1 VTVADWLREQE
12 PAPPARLA
20 ARVEEAIGA
29 RSASAGAATNASAVC
44 LDACEALLA
53 DIAARPSPGRESA
66 LDLLAADAL
75 ATYALEAAAESPA
88 GLEARAHDAMKRLA
102 AIAGG

>member
-1 VTVADWLREQE
+1 MTVGDWLRERE

-20 ARVEEAIGA
+20 ARIETAIGA
-29 RSASAGAATNASAVC
+29 RLAEPSTNAAEVC
-44 LDACEALLA
+44 LETCERLFS
-53 DIAARPSPGRESA
+53 DVAARPSQGRETA

-75 ATYALEAAAESPA
+75 ATYALEAATDSPA
-88 GLEARAHDAMKRLA
+88 MLEARALDAMQRLT

>member
-1 VTVADWLREQE
+1 MTVGDWLREKA

-20 ARVEEAIGA
+20 ARIEVEIGA
-29 RSASAGAATNASAVC
+29 RSAEGAEAVAEVC
-44 LDACEALLA
+44 LASGERLLA
-53 DIAARPSPGRESA
+53 DVAARPSPGRESA

-75 ATYALEAAAESPA
+75 ATYALEAAAEAPA
-88 GLEARAHDAMKRLA
+88 TFDARALDAMRRLA

>member
-1 VTVADWLREQE
+1 VTVGDWLRDKN

-20 ARVEEAIGA
+20 ARIETALGA
-29 RSASAGAATNASAVC
+29 RSAEPASNAAIVC
-44 LDACEALLA
+44 LDACETLLA
-53 DIAARPSPGRESA
+53 DVAARPSPGRESA

-88 GLEARAHDAMKRLA
+88 ALEARAHEAMTRLS

>member
-1 VTVADWLREQE
+1 VTVADWLREQD

-20 ARVEEAIGA
+20 ARIERAVGA
-29 RSASAGAATNASAVC
+29 RNAEAATNAAAVC

-53 DIAARPSPGRESA
+53 DVAARPSPGRESA

-75 ATYALEAAAESPA
+75 ATYALQAAAESPA
-88 GLEARAHDAMKRLA
+88 TLETRAHDAMQRLA

>member
-1 VTVADWLREQE
+1 MADWLREKS

-20 ARVEEAIGA
+20 ARLETALGA
-29 RSASAGAATNASAVC
+29 RGAEPSSNAAVVF
-44 LDACEALLA
+44 LDACESLLA
-53 DIAARPSPGRESA
+53 NVAARPSPGRESA

-88 GLEARAHDAMKRLA
+88 AVEARAHEAMKRLS

>member
-1 VTVADWLREQE
+1 MTVADWLRERD

-20 ARVEEAIGA
+20 MRIANAIGGRDA
-29 RSASAGAATNASAVC
+29 ETSDPGVIC
-44 LDACEALLA
+44 LESCETLLA
-53 DIAARPSPGRESA
+53 DVAARPSPGRESA

-75 ATYALEAAAESPA
+75 ATYALEAAAESPVS
-88 GLEARAHDAMKRLA
+88 LEARAHDAMKRLS

>member
-1 VTVADWLREQE
+1 MTVADWLRERD

-20 ARVEEAIGA
+20 ARIEKAIGA
-29 RSASAGAATNASAVC
+29 RGGEAAMNAAAVC
-44 LDACEALLA
+44 LDGCETLLA
-53 DIAARPSPGRESA
+53 DVAARPSPGRETA

-88 GLEARAHDAMKRLA
+88 TLEARTHDAMKRLA

>member
-1 VTVADWLREQE
+1 VTVADWLRERD

-20 ARVEEAIGA
+20 ARIERAIGTRRA
-29 RSASAGAATNASAVC
+29 EPAAQAAEVC
-44 LDACEALLA
+44 LEACERLLA
-53 DIAARPSPGRESA
+53 DVAGRTASGRESA

-75 ATYALEAAAESPA
+75 ATYALEAAAEMPA
-88 GLEARAHDAMKRLA
+88 TLEARALDAMKRLT

>member
-1 VTVADWLREQE
+1 MGDWLRARE

-20 ARVEEAIGA
+20 ARVAAAIGGA
-29 RSASAGAATNASAVC
+29 GGEPASAAAEVC
-44 LDACEALLA
+44 LDACERLLS
-53 DIAARPSPGRESA
+53 DVAARPTSGRESA

-88 GLEARAHDAMKRLA
+88 SLESRATDALRRIAALA
-102 AIAGG
+102 TE

>member
-1 VTVADWLREQE
+1 MTVADWLRERD

-20 ARVEEAIGA
+20 ARIEEAVGA
-29 RSASAGAATNASAVC
+29 KSGEATPNAAEVC
-44 LDACEALLA
+44 LAACESLLA
-53 DIAARPSPGRESA
+53 GVAARPSPGREAA

-88 GLEARAHDAMKRLA
+88 TLEVRAHDAMKRLA

>member
-1 VTVADWLREQE
+1 VTVADWLRERD

-20 ARVEEAIGA
+20 ARIETAIGGRLA
-29 RSASAGAATNASAVC
+29 DPAANAAEVC
-44 LDACEALLA
+44 LEACESLLA
-53 DIAARPSPGRESA
+53 DVAGRASQGREAA

-75 ATYALEAAAESPA
+75 ATYALEAAADTPTT
-88 GLEARAHDAMKRLA
+88 LEARALDAMKRLT